1 MSGWGQSKEEHWSAT
16 QFDKYGFRRSDL
28 KAIADKLGV
37 NLDIPIEDIVTS
49 GENRKPETFS
59 EEDISVLRSEISL
72 LKEKIKKLN
81 SERPTLLGKYRKDDP
96 LLLAIQIR
104 NTEWNMYDPD
114 NDRATRGNQMAIIQ
128 DLEGKGFSNAQA
140 KAIEM
145 VACPIKRG

>member
-16 QFDKYGFRRSDL
+16 LFDNYGFRRSDL

-37 NLDIPIEDIVTS
+37 NLDIPIEEIVTS
-49 GENRKPETFS
+49 GENRKPEIFS

-72 LKEKIKKLN
+72 LKDKIKKLK
-81 SERPTLLGKYRKDDP
+81 SERPTLLGEYRKDDP

-104 NTEWNMYDPD
+104 NTEWNTYDPD
-114 NDRATRGNQMAIIQ
+114 NDRATRGNQVAIIQ
-128 DLEGKGFSNAQA
+128 DLEGKGFSNSQA

>member
-16 QFDKYGFRRSDL
+16 QFDNYGFRRSDL

-37 NLDIPIEDIVTS
+37 NLDIPIEEIVTS
-49 GENRKPETFS
+49 GENRKPEIFS

-72 LKEKIKKLN
+72 LKDKIKKLK
-81 SERPTLLGKYRKDDP
+81 SERPTLLGEYRKDDP

-104 NTEWNMYDPD
+104 NTEWNTYDPD
-114 NDRATRGNQMAIIQ
+114 NDRATRGNQVAIIQ
-128 DLEGKGFSNAQA
+128 DLEGKGFSNSQA

>member
-1 MSGWGQSKEEHWSAT
+1 
-16 QFDKYGFRRSDL
+16 SDL

-49 GENRKPETFS
+49 GENRKPEIFS

-114 NDRATRGNQMAIIQ
+114 NDRATRGNQVAIIQ

>member
-1 MSGWGQSKEEHWSAT
+1 VK
-16 QFDKYGFRRSDL
+16 DL
-28 KAIADKLGV
+28 LFWA
-37 NLDIPIEDIVTS
+37 NT
-49 GENRKPETFS
+49 
-59 EEDISVLRSEISL
+59 
-72 LKEKIKKLN
+72 EKMI
-81 SERPTLLGKYRKDDP
+81 

-114 NDRATRGNQMAIIQ
+114 NDRATRGNQVAIIQ